1 MTSPG
6 SAIGFG
12 IPTFTLP
19 TGTPVSFGLP
29 YNSGPNGAGQ
39 PCATPILADG
49 TPNPSCNG
57 FTSYTR
63 FGRVRNTYPTEQF
76 SLQSDYWNRVDIA
89 ARVVYSDAE
98 SLMPNFASMFAGL
111 ESRTATV
118 IQNIVAPPGGGALSH
133 RLSLTT
139 EFGVTVRLTDKFNLI
154 DQFRYNNFRIPGN
167 WLYTTNSFFGAT
179 LGTVP
184 NVYSPGDCPTITS
197 PGRPQHTSSSGA
209 DVITDSLT
217 DFLRQ
222 ATTMNTIEL
231 QYQPNRRYS
240 GYIGYRFDRR
250 NIADINSDNQVSVF
264 YPTLPNRGACAG
276 QPLVNG
282 LCTAVTLD
290 SSSDIVQINGQS
302 GLVGVTARP
311 TDKWRLNGDVEI
323 YTGDNTFTRIYPRH
337 LQIYK
342 VKAIYKPN
350 DSLNLSA
357 ATYIRNN
364 SNTAFDIGNIQHNRS
379 YSVVGT
385 YSPPA
390 SKWGIDL
397 SYDYN
402 DIFSQTNICF
412 VSTPTPPGALS
423 CGTPFLQGLSV
434 YTELTHFVA
443 GSVLWKPMKRV
454 TGNVGYTITS
464 STGSTLILN
473 PNAPTGPLSYNYT
486 LPSAGIA
493 VEVRK
498 NYVLKGNWN
507 YYDYNEKSEPG
518 PTLPRDFRGNVF
530 TVSIRY
536 LM

>member
-1 MTSPG
+1 
-6 SAIGFG
+6 
-12 IPTFTLP
+12 
-19 TGTPVSFGLP
+19 
-29 YNSGPNGAGQ
+29 
-39 PCATPILADG
+39 
-49 TPNPSCNG
+49 
-57 FTSYTR
+57 
-63 FGRVRNTYPTEQF
+63 
-76 SLQSDYWNRVDIA
+76 
-89 ARVVYSDAE
+89 
-98 SLMPNFASMFAGL
+98 MF
-111 ESRTATV
+111 
-118 IQNIVAPPGGGALSH
+118 
-133 RLSLTT
+133 
-139 EFGVTVRLTDKFNLI
+139 F
-154 DQFRYNNFRIPGN
+154 
-167 WLYTTNSFFGAT
+167 
-179 LGTVP
+179 
-184 NVYSPGDCPTITS
+184 
-197 PGRPQHTSSSGA
+197 
-209 DVITDSLT
+209 
-217 DFLRQ
+217 
-222 ATTMNTIEL
+222 
-231 QYQPNRRYS
+231 
-240 GYIGYRFDRR
+240 
-250 NIADINSDNQVSVF
+250 
-264 YPTLPNRGACAG
+264 PTLPNRGACAG

-282 LCTAVTLD
+282 VCTAVTLD

-302 GLVGVTARP
+302 GLLGVAARP

-323 YTGDNTFTRIYPRH
+323 YTGDNAFTRIYPRH

-364 SNTAFDIGNIQHNRS
+364 SNTSFDIGNIQHNRS

-385 YSPPA
+385 YSPLA

-434 YTELTHFVA
+434 YTELTHFGA
-443 GSVLWKPMKRV
+443 GSVMWKPVKRV
-454 TGNVGYTITS
+454 TANVGYTITS

-507 YYDYNEKSEPG
+507 FYDYNEKSEPG

-530 TVSIRY
+530 TFSIRY